1 MKSDKIKG
9 ILILSIPIIIL
20 IAGLYTIIDEAIIDR
35 IFLAKEYRYTI
46 LKTISYGGSNKASG
60 ASNKYTFMIKNKWY
74 SGYTKLPLKRD
85 GTKYFIKYYPSN
97 PSRNEATLVIAN
109 STDIKNLPKDGYEK
123 LPHN

>member
-20 IAGLYTIIDEAIIDR
+20 FVRLYTIIDEAIIDR

-46 LKTISYGGSNKASG
+46 LKTIFYGGSNKASG
-60 ASNKYTFMIKNKWY
+60 TSNKYTFMIKNKWY
-74 SGYTKLPLKRD
+74 SGYSKLPLKRD

-97 PSRNEATLVIAN
+97 PSRNEATLVIVD
-109 STDIKNLPKDGYEK
+109 STDIADLPEDGYKE